1 MPSQF
6 SNRFMAAVLRS
17 PLHGLLS
24 GSVMLITVT
33 GRKSGKAYT
42 TPVNY
47 TRLGEGESLGVI
59 SYRQRTWWR
68 NLRGGAAVTLR
79 LKGRDVPGQATVIED
94 DGGVAAALAA
104 ILKQSPRYAKYLGV
118 KLDPNGQPAVE
129 DVAQAAQSR
138 VVVVVTVEVKLQP
151 AAE

>member
-24 GSVMLITVT
+24 GSIMLITVT

-47 TRLGEGESLGVI
+47 TRLGEGEALNVM

-68 NLRGGAAVTLR
+68 NLRGGAAVTLH
-79 LKGRDVPGQATVIED
+79 LQGRDVPGQATLFED
-94 DGGVAAALAA
+94 DEGVAAELASM
-104 ILKQSPRYAKYLGV
+104 LKQSPGYAKYLGV
-118 KLDPNGQPAVE
+118 KLDSNRQPAPE
-129 DVAQAAQSR
+129 DVARAAQTR
-138 VVVVVTVEVKLQP
+138 VVVQVRLNS
-151 AAE
+151 